1 MHQLVVAS
9 CELVGRL
16 CAYET
21 HGCAESWRDV
31 AAEQIEVEQHLRVG
45 SVVES
50 LQKVGRERRTTDC
63 IVAAVDYA
71 DVLYVCNALLYHRFA
86 LCVCEERAVFF
97 YYHYV
102 QPFHLLGGL
111 LYEVA
116 MAEGEGVAVHYNAAG
131 GLHCGV
137 EMLRC

>member
-86 LCVCEERAVFF
+86 LCVCEERAVFS

-102 QPFHLLGGL
+102 
-111 LYEVA
+111 
-116 MAEGEGVAVHYNAAG
+116 
-131 GLHCGV
+131 
-137 EMLRC
+137 